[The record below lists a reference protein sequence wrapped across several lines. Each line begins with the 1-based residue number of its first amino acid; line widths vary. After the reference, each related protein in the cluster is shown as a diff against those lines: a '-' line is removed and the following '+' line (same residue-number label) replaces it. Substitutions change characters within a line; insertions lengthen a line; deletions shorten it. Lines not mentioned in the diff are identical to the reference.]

1 MSGLDSKQVSATEGF
16 RARGRALG
24 MALAMTAS
32 LALTGCS
39 SVPDAVNPVE
49 WYRGVQG
56 WWSDDDQ
63 QEADRKAAEGK
74 PIPGEGKPFPKLD
87 SVPGKPRI
95 STEADRK
102 AAAGQLAAD
111 RDQARYTD
119 QQVRL
124 QTDDRPAP
132 PPEPPPPPA
141 PSSSGPRSSAP
152 SSSELPPAA
161 APAPSGPATQQ
172 PPPPAM
178 SSSEVASP
186 PAPPRMAPSPPPVA
200 QVTPPPMEAP
210 APAGQSNAVPA
221 PGGTAQAPGGSMP
234 FGAPPPDIAAMDG
247 AAPSA
252 GDAAAP
258 APPASN
264 GAAGYRPTR
273 SPFSPRFPAGVET
286 GAAPPPP
293 AANEFAGYAG
303 YTPYGS
309 AVEGGTPIATVTFAV
324 GSSRIDAAGRR
335 AIRAAAQQQKA
346 RGGMLQVIGH
356 ASSRTRDL
364 SPVRHHMVN
373 FRVSVDRA
381 SAVARE
387 LVRQGAAPGS
397 IQVTAVSDSEPA
409 FFEVMPAGEAG
420 NRRAVIVLGN

>member
-1 MSGLDSKQVSATEGF
+1 
-16 RARGRALG
+16 
-24 MALAMTAS
+24 
-32 LALTGCS
+32 
-39 SVPDAVNPVE
+39 
-49 WYRGVQG
+49 
-56 WWSDDDQ
+56 
-63 QEADRKAAEGK
+63 
-74 PIPGEGKPFPKLD
+74 
-87 SVPGKPRI
+87 
-95 STEADRK
+95 
-102 AAAGQLAAD
+102 
-111 RDQARYTD
+111 
-119 QQVRL
+119 
-124 QTDDRPAP
+124 
-132 PPEPPPPPA
+132 
-141 PSSSGPRSSAP
+141 
-152 SSSELPPAA
+152 
-161 APAPSGPATQQ
+161 
-172 PPPPAM
+172 
-178 SSSEVASP
+178 
-186 PAPPRMAPSPPPVA
+186 
-200 QVTPPPMEAP
+200 
-210 APAGQSNAVPA
+210 
-221 PGGTAQAPGGSMP
+221 
-234 FGAPPPDIAAMDG
+234 
-247 AAPSA
+247 
-252 GDAAAP
+252 
-258 APPASN
+258 
-264 GAAGYRPTR
+264 
-273 SPFSPRFPAGVET
+273 VET
-286 GAAPPPP
+286 GAAPPP